1 MYFSF
6 FIIFE
11 DNSNNWRQILVL
23 LTSIFLLKYLFGF
36 IVIWFIQGLMNKD
49 AENSF
54 YLYVTMANN
63 QETGVI
69 SKKNNINIVQIHKKF
84 EFLLGTQLAND
95 IYIYVYIKIFYLR
108 AMNIIS

>member
-1 MYFSF
+1 
-6 FIIFE
+6 
-11 DNSNNWRQILVL
+11 
-23 LTSIFLLKYLFGF
+23 
-36 IVIWFIQGLMNKD
+36 MNKD

-54 YLYVTMANN
+54 YLYVTMAEAIKRLVSF
-63 QETGVI
+63 Q
-69 SKKNNINIVQIHKKF
+69 KKNINIVQIHQKF

>member
-23 LTSIFLLKYLFGF
+23 LTSIFLLKYLFGV

-54 YLYVTMANN
+54 YLYVTMASN
-63 QETGVI
+63 QEIGVI
-69 SKKNNINIVQIHKKF
+69 SKKNINIVQIHKKL

-95 IYIYVYIKIFYLR
+95 IYIY
-108 AMNIIS
+108 MCISKYST

>member
-1 MYFSF
+1 
-6 FIIFE
+6 
-11 DNSNNWRQILVL
+11 
-23 LTSIFLLKYLFGF
+23 
-36 IVIWFIQGLMNKD
+36 MNKD

-54 YLYVTMANN
+54 YLYVTMASN

-69 SKKNNINIVQIHKKF
+69 SKKNNINIVQIHKKL

-95 IYIYVYIKIFYLR
+95 LYIYVYIKIFYLR

>member
-36 IVIWFIQGLMNKD
+36 IVLWFIQGLMNKD

-54 YLYVTMANN
+54 YLYVTMASN

-69 SKKNNINIVQIHKKF
+69 SKK
-84 EFLLGTQLAND
+84 
-95 IYIYVYIKIFYLR
+95 KI
-108 AMNIIS
+108 

>member
-11 DNSNNWRQILVL
+11 DNSSNWRQILVL

-54 YLYVTMANN
+54 YLYVTMASN

-69 SKKNNINIVQIHKKF
+69 SKKNINIVQIHKKL

-95 IYIYVYIKIFYLR
+95 IYIY
-108 AMNIIS
+108 MCISKYST

>member
-1 MYFSF
+1 M
-6 FIIFE
+6 
-11 DNSNNWRQILVL
+11 NN
-23 LTSIFLLKYLFGF
+23 
-36 IVIWFIQGLMNKD
+36 D

-95 IYIYVYIKIFYLR
+95 IYIY
-108 AMNIIS
+108 MCISKYST

>member
-1 MYFSF
+1 
-6 FIIFE
+6 
-11 DNSNNWRQILVL
+11 
-23 LTSIFLLKYLFGF
+23 
-36 IVIWFIQGLMNKD
+36 MNKD